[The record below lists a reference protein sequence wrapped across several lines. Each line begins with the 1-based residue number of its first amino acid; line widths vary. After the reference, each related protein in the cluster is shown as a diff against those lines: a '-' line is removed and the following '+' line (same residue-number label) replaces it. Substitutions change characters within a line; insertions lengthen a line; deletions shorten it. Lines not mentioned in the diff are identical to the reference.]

1 MARSLLDGADL
12 TLLRGL
18 TEDGTDT
25 AVAAAFI
32 DAGLLQFDPDDP
44 GWEERD
50 RLVVC
55 GAAVG
60 DALSGRLRV
69 AGADP
74 ERVLATVATSAGGE
88 ALGLA
93 FGAAMASAL
102 DGGAWRS
109 WCVLDAAAC
118 EDGRV
123 WEVADA
129 VGSAGAETLGAVV
142 VGDRT
147 AALWRACGWKV
158 HTASGTDLVEILGGL
173 DQLMAAGPAVL
184 LVVDQ

>member
-12 TLLRGL
+12 TALRAL
-18 TEDGTDT
+18 AADGPDT
-25 AVAAAFI
+25 AVAAAVV
-32 DAGLLQFDPDDP
+32 DSGLLQFDPDDP
-44 GWEERD
+44 GWEDRD

-55 GAAVG
+55 GTAVSESLG
-60 DALSGRLRV
+60 ARLRN
-69 AGADP
+69 AGAQPD
-74 ERVLATVATSAGGE
+74 RVLTAVDGGGV

-93 FGAAMASAL
+93 FGAAMASTL

-129 VGSAGAETLGAVV
+129 VRGAGAQTLGAVV

-147 AALWRACGWKV
+147 AALWGACGWKV
-158 HTASGTDLVEILGGL
+158 HTADAADPLQMLGGL

-184 LVVDQ
+184 LVVHQ